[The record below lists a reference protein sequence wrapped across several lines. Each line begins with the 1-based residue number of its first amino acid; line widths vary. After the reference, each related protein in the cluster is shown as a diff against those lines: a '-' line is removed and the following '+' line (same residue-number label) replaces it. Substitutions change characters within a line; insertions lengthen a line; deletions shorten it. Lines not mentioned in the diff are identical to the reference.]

1 MKNILYRIKRK
12 ILNIFWSK
20 EKYFSWEENENF
32 MKNVVEVHYPIISD
46 KYFRNNAPLIISVF
60 NGFERHGGLAD
71 RFRGIISA
79 YKYAKEH
86 KLTFAIYWAEPFVL
100 QDYMVPN
107 SYEPTLKS

>member
-86 KLTFAIYWAEPFVL
+86 
-100 QDYMVPN
+100 N
-107 SYEPTLKS
+107 